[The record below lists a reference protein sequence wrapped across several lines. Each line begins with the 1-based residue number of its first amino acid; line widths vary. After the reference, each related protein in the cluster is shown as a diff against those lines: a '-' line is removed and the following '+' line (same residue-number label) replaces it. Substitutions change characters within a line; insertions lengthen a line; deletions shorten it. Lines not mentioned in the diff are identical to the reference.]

1 MKIVKRVYVKY
12 SQSYNSKES
21 LEVMLELIIQGLILN
36 IGAASIS
43 NKKKQFLQKKK
54 GTFTTFYS
62 KRF

>member
-1 MKIVKRVYVKY
+1 
-12 SQSYNSKES
+12 
-21 LEVMLELIIQGLILN
+21 MLELIIQGLILN

-43 NKKKQFLQKKK
+43 NKKKQFLQKEK